1 MINKSIFKFKN
12 LIFLVFILLF
22 STILFSQTNNLE
34 KNVNFNRT
42 ESKPKSFLAEAL
54 FNHKK
59 NNLPYF
65 SENLVLTDNLIPSFK
80 LKNSVIR
87 NLTSS
92 ELALIE
98 SYKKYITSDFQITYN
113 SGISRQEKLLYA
125 NIVPIRLNSSNIYE
139 YLVSYETFWDYS
151 NAKDIST
158 YANLNRSNNR
168 VAKVSTSVLAS
179 GKWYKVGVT
188 KDGVY
193 KIDKTFLTNLG
204 IDVSAVNPRNI
215 KVYGNGGKLMPERNS
230 DFKYDDLQEN
240 AIKVVGEGDGVFDNA
255 DYVLFYGQS
264 TDSWVRSSSNR
275 IPYHR
280 KLHSFSDTSFY
291 FINVDINTLG
301 KRINDQSSL
310 AVVATKTTTTQDYYD
325 IHEVNAFNAVKS
337 GREFY
342 GEKFDLN
349 TSYVFNFLIPDA
361 VIGDSVYVKSRV
373 MSRCA
378 TISNYAV
385 TFGPY
390 LFNVSCPLTNVDYYI
405 ADYGYPNDSELGGIL
420 NSSFLSVTVSKQ
432 TPSAVGYLDYVE
444 INARK
449 SLNFTSSQ
457 FNFRDRRV
465 IGGAGTFAKY
475 NLLNPTGAAISI
487 WDVTSPL
494 NVSNQL
500 FSTIGSALDFTA
512 TSDSLRE
519 YVAFSPATAFIP
531 TPYGT
536 VPNQNLHAITQAD
549 FVIVTHPAYLNEA
562 NRIAKVHA
570 DYDTLS
576 YAIATTT
583 QVYNEFSSGTP
594 DIGAIKE
601 FVRMLYFR
609 PTDPTKATKYLLLLG
624 DGSYKNRDITLSGNT
639 AMIPTYETPNST
651 SYTESFVSDDYFAMM
666 DHDEGALVGTSND
679 SLSSGRG
686 DLPDI
691 GVGRFPV
698 HTKAE
703 AEEVTSK
710 IEQYYKR
717 NFGFNPN
724 TEESSCSAA
733 TCYPQGD
740 WRNSIVFLADDEDS
754 NEHLRGAENVANI
767 VYNTYKDYNVNKIY
781 SDAYQQYSTPG
792 GDRYPDVVNA
802 INRSFEKGCLI
813 FNYTGHGGELGLG
826 AERFVEVPQILGWKN
841 NCNLPLMVTATC
853 EFSRFDDP
861 DRTSAGEY
869 CFLNP
874 QGGAVGLMTTV
885 RLAFSGLNDALNIR
899 FFNHALKPMINGKI
913 PHIGDLYRLTKRDL
927 GFNPQYLNFVI
938 LGDPA
943 LKLAYPEQKVYTSTI
958 NSQTISLTSSDTLK
972 ALTKMVITGFVGDKL
987 GNKLTNFNGV
997 VYPTVYDKELK
1008 LVTLAN
1014 DPSRPGFSGSL
1025 VDTFKIQRNIIYR
1038 GKSLVTNGDFSFTFL
1053 VPKDISYN
1061 FGKGKISYYAH
1072 NGVHDANGYYD
1083 HIVIGGSNP
1092 LAVADAIGP
1101 EIKLFMNDEKF
1112 VTGGT
1117 TNENPKIY
1125 ALVSDSSGINTV
1137 GNGIGHDL
1145 IAVLDAKSGNPIVLN
1160 DYYVA
1165 NLNTYQSG
1173 KIRYSLSDLPEGKHD
1188 LTLKVWDVQN
1198 NSSTAYT
1205 DFIVSKEADL
1215 ALSHILNY
1223 PNPFTSKTKFFIEHN
1238 QCCVSL
1244 KVQIQIYTITGKIV
1258 KSINQTINNQGFR
1271 FDGIE
1276 WDGRDE
1282 FGDKLA
1288 RGVYIYRV
1296 SVTDGAN
1303 KKADKIEKL
1312 VILN

>member
-1 MINKSIFKFKN
+1 MPIFKFKN
-12 LIFLVFILLF
+12 LTFLVFIIF
-22 STILFSQTNNLE
+22 FDFISYSQTNNFT
-34 KNVNFNRT
+34 KNVNLNKI
-42 ESKPKSFLAEAL
+42 ENKKSQFLANAL
-54 FNHKK
+54 YDSKK

-65 SENLVLTDNLIPSFK
+65 SENLVLTTNLIPTFK
-80 LKNSVIR
+80 FKNEVVR
-87 NLTSS
+87 TLTS
-92 ELALIE
+92 EEIKLIE
-98 SYKKYITSDFQITYN
+98 SYKKYITNEFKISYN
-113 SGISRQEKLLYA
+113 TGVSREEKLIFA
-125 NIVPIRLNSSNIYE
+125 NIIPIRLSSNNNYE
-139 YLVSYETFWDYS
+139 YLVSYDVFWDYS
-151 NAKDIST
+151 NAKDISSNS
-158 YANLNRSNNR
+158 NLSRSINR
-168 VAKVSTSVLAS
+168 VSKASTSVLSS

-193 KIDKTFLTNLG
+193 KIDKTFLTSLG
-204 IDVSAVNPRNI
+204 IDVASINPRNI
-215 KVYGNGGKLMPERNS
+215 KVYGNGGKLMPEKNS

-240 AIKVVGEGDGVFDNA
+240 AIQVAGESDGVFNNT
-255 DYVLFYGQS
+255 DYILFYGQS
-264 TDSWVRSSSNR
+264 TDSWVRSASYR

-280 KLHSFSDTSFY
+280 QLHSFSDTSFY

-301 KRINDQSSL
+301 KRVTDQSSFS
-310 AVVATKTTTTQDYYD
+310 AVPNKTTSTQDYYD

-349 TSYVFNFLIPDA
+349 TSYAFNFLIPDA
-361 VIGDSVYVKSRV
+361 VIGDSVYVKSRIL
-373 MSRCA
+373 SRCA
-378 TISNYAV
+378 TVSNYAV
-385 TFGPY
+385 TFGSY
-390 LFNVSCPLTNVDYYI
+390 LFNISCPLTNVDYYI
-405 ADYGYPNDSELGGIL
+405 ADFGYPNDSELGGIL

-432 TPSAVGYLDYVE
+432 TPAAVGYLDYVE

-449 SLNFTSSQ
+449 SLNFTTSQ

-465 IGGAGTFAKY
+465 IGGVGTFAKY
-475 NLLNPTGAAISI
+475 NLLNPTGATLSI
-487 WDVTSPL
+487 WDVTKPL
-494 NVSNQL
+494 KVSNQL
-500 FSTIGSALDFTA
+500 YTSTGSLLDFTT
-512 TSDSLRE
+512 TSDSLKE
-519 YVAFSPATAFIP
+519 FVVFTTATAFVP
-531 TPYGT
+531 TSYGT

-549 FVIVTHPAYLNEA
+549 FVIVTHPAYINEA

-609 PTDPTKATKYLLLLG
+609 PTDRSKATRYLLLLG

-651 SYTESFVSDDYFAMM
+651 SYTESFVSDDYFVMM
-666 DHDEGALVGTSND
+666 DHNEGALSGLSND

-686 DLPDI
+686 DLPDL

-703 AEEVTSK
+703 AEEVTTK

-724 TEESSCSAA
+724 TEESSCTAA

-740 WRNSIVFLADDEDS
+740 WRNSIVFLADDEDY
-754 NEHLRGAENVANI
+754 NEHYRGAENIANH
-767 VYNTYKDYNVNKIY
+767 VYNNYKNYNVNKIY

-874 QGGAVGLMTTV
+874 QGGSVGLMTTV

-899 FFNHALKPMINGKI
+899 FFNHALKPMVNGKM

-943 LKLAYPEQKVYTSTI
+943 LKLAYPEQNVYTSTI
-958 NSQTISLTSSDTLK
+958 NSQTLSITSSDTLK
-972 ALTKMVITGFVGDKL
+972 ALTKMVITGFIGDKL

-997 VYPTVYDKELK
+997 VYPTVYDKEIKLPTLK
-1008 LVTLAN
+1008 N
-1014 DPSRPGFSGSL
+1014 DPESN
-1025 VDTFKIQRNIIYR
+1025 VDTFKIQKNIIYR

-1072 NGVHDANGYYD
+1072 NGLHDAHGYYD
-1083 HIVIGGSNP
+1083 RIVIGGSNP
-1092 LAVADAIGP
+1092 NAVADAIGP
-1101 EIKLFMNDEKF
+1101 EIKLYMNDEKF

-1173 KIRYSLSDLPEGKHD
+1173 KIRYSLTDLPEGKHD

-1198 NSSTAYT
+1198 NSSIAYT

-1223 PNPFTSKTKFFIEHN
+1223 PNPFTTKTKFFIEHN

-1244 KVQIQIYTITGKIV
+1244 KVMIQVYTITGKIV